1 MTTENL
7 IGIIV
12 DDDFASKHI
21 PPYPKPSFISFEHP
35 FRIKAILNHLER
47 NNIFD
52 NSRIVKVKPKSI
64 TQATIELA
72 HSKYHIEAIERIS
85 NMGGGLLDDE
95 VFLTEDTY
103 ALAKKAIGGAIEAIE
118 GVISNKY
125 TQSFAL
131 IRPLGHHAFR
141 EKASGLCIFNNI
153 ANSILYLR
161 KQLNF
166 NQKIAIIDI
175 DDHFGDGLAHYF
187 YDDPSVLYFS
197 IHEFDFTEGD
207 LGMVYELGMDE
218 GIGKNINFPVP
229 EGITNEDFYYCLDL
243 LEPILNEFQPALIV
257 VAAGFDMY
265 FADPIGNCSLTS
277 IAYNKFA
284 EKVLKIAESVC
295 EGKIS
300 FILEGGY
307 DIIGLPYC
315 IEAIIKALLKKN
327 YEPPDFEKNLSFSG
341 ESRRME
347 LEKIKTFLKS
357 LLNPYWDKIKSIKKG

>member
-35 FRIKAILNHLER
+35 LRIKAILNHLER
-47 NNIFD
+47 HKIFD
-52 NSRIVKVKPKSI
+52 NNRIVKVKPRNV
-64 TQATIELA
+64 TQEIIELA
-72 HSKYHIEAIERIS
+72 HSRYHIEAIKRIS
-85 NMGGGLLDDE
+85 NIGGGLLEEE
-95 VFLTEDTY
+95 VFLTEDSY

-118 GVISNKY
+118 GIISNKFA
-125 TQSFAL
+125 QSFAL
-131 IRPLGHHAFR
+131 IRPPGHHALR

-161 KQLNF
+161 NELNF

-207 LGMVYELGMDE
+207 LGMVDELGIDE

-229 EGITNEDFYYCLDL
+229 EGITNEDFYCCLDL

-265 FADPIGNCSLTS
+265 YADPIGNCSLTS
-277 IAYNKFA
+277 IAYNQFA
-284 EKVLKIAESVC
+284 EKILTIAETVC
-295 EGKIS
+295 EGKIA

-315 IEAIIKALLKKN
+315 VEAVIKALLKEN
-327 YEPPDFEKNLSFSG
+327 YEPPDYEKNLLFSG
-341 ESRRME
+341 DSKRKEI
-347 LEKIKTFLKS
+347 EKIKTFLIS
-357 LLNPYWDKIKSIKKG
+357 LLNPYWDRI

>member
-35 FRIKAILNHLER
+35 LRIKAILNHLER

-52 NSRIVKVKPKSI
+52 NNRIVKVKPKSI
-64 TQATIELA
+64 TQATMELA

-131 IRPLGHHAFR
+131 IRPPGHHAFR

-161 KQLNF
+161 KQLSF

-175 DDHFGDGLAHYF
+175 DAHFGDGLAQYF

-197 IHEFDFTEGD
+197 IHEFDFTEGN

-243 LEPILNEFQPALIV
+243 LEPIFNEFQPALIV

-307 DIIGLPYC
+307 DIIGVPYC

>member
-1 MTTENL
+1 MTLNL

-21 PPYPKPSFISFEHP
+21 PPYPKPSFISFENP
-35 FRIKAILNHLER
+35 LRIKSILNHLTR
-47 NNIFD
+47 NNIFSD
-52 NSRIVKVKPKSI
+52 TRILKVKPRNV
-64 TQATIELA
+64 TQAMIELA
-72 HSKYHIEAIERIS
+72 HSKYHIEAIKRIS
-85 NMGGGLLDDE
+85 NMGGGLIEDE
-95 VFLTEDTY
+95 VFITEDTY
-103 ALAKKAIGGAIEAIE
+103 ALAIKAIGGAIEAIE

-131 IRPLGHHAFR
+131 IRPPGHHALR

-175 DDHFGDGLAHYF
+175 DDHFGDGLAQYF
-187 YDDPSVLYFS
+187 YDDPSILYFS

-207 LGMVYELGMDE
+207 LGMMDELGMDE
-218 GIGKNINFPVP
+218 GVGKNINFPVP
-229 EGITNEDFYYCLDL
+229 EGINNEDFYYCIDL
-243 LEPILNEFQPALIV
+243 LDPILKEFQPAVIV

-265 FADPIGNCSLTS
+265 YADPIGNCSLTS
-277 IAYNKFA
+277 IAYNQFT
-284 EKVLKIAESVC
+284 EKILKIAENVC

-315 IEAIIKALLKKN
+315 IEAIIKALLKEK
-327 YEPPDFEKNLSFSG
+327 YEPPDFEKNLSFFDDSK
-341 ESRRME
+341 RKDID
-347 LEKIKTFLKS
+347 KIKTYLKK
-357 LLNPYWDKIKSIKKG
+357 LLNPYWDQIKL

>member
-35 FRIKAILNHLER
+35 FRIKAILNHLDIK
-47 NNIFD
+47 NIFSND
-52 NSRIVKVKPKSI
+52 RIVKVKPRDVS
-64 TQATIELA
+64 QATLELA
-72 HSKYHIEAIERIS
+72 HSKYHIEAIKRIS
-85 NMGGGLLDDE
+85 GMGGGLLDDE
-95 VFLTEDTY
+95 VFLTESTY
-103 ALAKKAIGGAIEAIE
+103 NLAKKAVGGAIEAIE
-118 GVISNKY
+118 GVINNKY
-125 TQSFAL
+125 AQSLAL
-131 IRPLGHHAFR
+131 IRPPGHHAFR

-161 KQLNF
+161 DKLNF
-166 NQKIAIIDI
+166 KQKIAIIDI
-175 DDHFGDGLAHYF
+175 DDHFGDGLAQYF
-187 YDDPSVLYFS
+187 YDDPTVLYFS

-207 LGMVYELGMDE
+207 LGLMDELGIDK

-229 EGITNEDFYYCLDL
+229 EGITNNDFMYCLDL
-243 LEPILNEFQPALIV
+243 LDSILKEFEPAIII

-265 FADPIGNCSLTS
+265 YADPIGNCSLTS
-277 IAYNKFA
+277 IAYNQFA
-284 EKVLKIAESVC
+284 DQILKIAENVC

-315 IEAIIKALLKKN
+315 IEAIIKALLKEK
-327 YEPPDFEKNLSFSG
+327 YEPPDYEKDLAFLDDSK
-341 ESRRME
+341 RKDID
-347 LEKIKTFLKS
+347 KIKSFLIN
-357 LLNPYWDKIKSIKKG
+357 LLSPYWDKKKF